1 MPIME
6 NTLNIRNKKK
16 IEWIDMAR
24 VITMLLVIIGH
35 SNYTYIPTDFGSLN
49 YPEPEETCISY
60 LFLKKMVYF
69 IYSFHMP
76 VFMAISGLCFSLG
89 FHKTKALRDLIINKG
104 KRLLIP
110 FLVVTTFVAIPIKFI
125 GGYYSTSENIF
136 HDIIMGQYLLM
147 GNSHLWFLVSLFYC
161 FIIFYLIEPIH
172 KKFPLLFWCG
182 FTGLALSTWIIQILL
197 GYDAFGIPGMTK
209 NLLYFAIGFYSK
221 DWCDR
226 YYPNIWITISSITAS
241 VVFFFWA
248 STLNWYLKQFISPVF
263 ALWGCFNVLCVCK
276 LIIRYTSATKA
287 LPYKFFRDKNFQL
300 YLYGDPANYL
310 IVPALFLIGG
320 DYFDSNLFVISAFF
334 IRIIGAVLLT
344 IIILNIIT
352 FVKATA
358 NVLNLNKA

>member
-1 MPIME
+1 MSAMVNSLKIE
-6 NTLNIRNKKK
+6 NKKK

-35 SNYTYIPTDFGSLN
+35 STYTHIPTDFGSLN
-49 YPEPEETCISY
+49 YPVADECCISHVILSKLVGY
-60 LFLKKMVYF
+60 

-76 VFMAISGLCFSLG
+76 VFMAISGICFSLG
-89 FHKTKALRDLIINKG
+89 YHQISSLRQLAANKG

-110 FLVVTTFVAIPIKFI
+110 FILVTTLVAVPIKFV
-125 GGYYSTSENIF
+125 GGYYEGSDSLLR
-136 HDIIMGQYLLM
+136 DIVMGQYLLM
-147 GNSHLWFLVSLFYC
+147 GNTHLWFLVSLFFC
-161 FIIFYLIEPIH
+161 FIIFPLIEPIH
-172 KKFPLLFWCG
+172 RKIPLLFWVG
-182 FTGLALSTWIIQILL
+182 LTGLSISTWVIEIFIGPGTL
-197 GYDAFGIPGMTK
+197 GIPGMTK

-226 YYPNIWITISSITAS
+226 YYPNTWITISSVTAS
-241 VVFFFWA
+241 IVFFILA

-276 LIIRYTSATKA
+276 LIIRYTSVTKA

-320 DYFDSNLFVISAFF
+320 V
-334 IRIIGAVLLT
+334 
-344 IIILNIIT
+344 IILIQIY
-352 FVKATA
+352 
-358 NVLNLNKA
+358 LPYQLS